1 MSMTES
7 TGSYGRSWRLSQID
21 RYVLVRG
28 AGPFATALGIAL
40 SALLLERLLRL
51 FNLLAETGSPFGV
64 VLELTANLVPHYL
77 GLALPAGF
85 FIAVFMAVAKLS
97 EDNELDAVLAS
108 GLSSFRLSRAFFM
121 AGCVFALFSIL
132 LFGFLQPYSRYA
144 YRALLYTTVN
154 AGWDARVQPL
164 IFIDV
169 EKKVVLSA
177 DVVDVTG
184 TNLAGVFLRRS
195 TAEGEQVT
203 TAEKGQLL
211 QSDDKQRLIL
221 MLENGTQLE
230 DRIGAKPHVLTF
242 DRVAA
247 NVSFNPESPP
257 FRARGNSEKELTL
270 VELWTAMQGNGDPE
284 LSMQRVRAEMHARLV
299 RALSLPLLPLL
310 AVPLAMTAKRQH
322 RSSGIIL
329 AMLLLLGYHHAL
341 QAAESL
347 ADTGRI
353 TAATSLW
360 GLWALFAMLC
370 ASLFGMSVKRPG
382 DNPLSRTVDLITEVL
397 DFFRSLYR
405 KFRRRTA

>member
-1 MSMTES
+1 MSAPENTAP
-7 TGSYGRSWRLSQID
+7 YGHSWRMNQID
-21 RYVLVRG
+21 RYILVRA
-28 AGPFATALGIAL
+28 AGPFATALGVAL

-51 FNLLAETGSPFGV
+51 FNLLAEAGSPFGV
-64 VLELTANLVPHYL
+64 VLELAANLVPHYL

-85 FIAVFMAVAKLS
+85 FIAVFMSVARLS

-108 GLSSFRLSRAFFM
+108 GLSSFRLSRSFFIV
-121 AGCVFALFSIL
+121 GCVFAVFSIG

-154 AGWDARVQPL
+154 AGWDARVQPR

-177 DVVDVTG
+177 DMVDVSG
-184 TNLAGVFLRRS
+184 TKLQGVFLRRS
-195 TAEGEQVT
+195 TADGEQVT

-211 QSDDKQRLIL
+211 QSDDHKRLIL
-221 MLENGTQLE
+221 ILENGTQLE
-230 DRIGAKPHVLTF
+230 DRIAAKPHILKF

-247 NVSFNPESPP
+247 NVSFSPESPP
-257 FRARGNSEKELTL
+257 FRARGTSEKELTMI
-270 VELWTAMQGNGDPE
+270 ELWQAMHGKGDPD
-284 LSMQRVRAEMHARLV
+284 LSMQRVRSELHSRLV

-310 AVPLAMTAKRQH
+310 AVPLAVTAKRQH

-329 AMLLLLGYHHAL
+329 SMLLLLGYHHAL

-353 TAATSLW
+353 AAASSLW
-360 GLWALFAMLC
+360 GLWAIFGLFCTALFA
-370 ASLFGMSVKRPG
+370 MSVKRPG

-397 DFFRSLYR
+397 DYIREVYHKL
-405 KFRRRTA
+405 KRRPA